1 MWCTRK
7 SAVPKD
13 KELYCRGHGIT
24 PAMVKR
30 NNGWLY
36 L

>member
-24 PAMVKR
+24 PADK
-30 NNGWLY
+30 GKL
-36 L
+36 